1 MVGSHL
7 CNQLLKRPVSKIS
20 EVVKV
25 MREIPVWG
33 TIVFIECDGP
43 DKVLLEA
50 GIDKCAEYFREVDEV
65 FSTYKDG
72 SQVSK
77 LRRGEIKIED
87 CSKDLQEVWQL
98 CLQAKDL
105 TDGAFDPWCVE
116 GGFGPSGYVKG
127 WAADRVAQMLVRAGC
142 AHVQV
147 NAAGDLTLRGGNL
160 LDSGEIEPWEI
171 GVSNP
176 DNTQEVLR
184 IFEIYDGAIA
194 TSGHYERGAHITDPF
209 TGILA
214 IGAKSAT
221 VLGPDGGLTDALATA
236 LMVTGDEGAK
246 FFGQRELAQYS
257 AWCID
262 RHEGTAWGVGP
273 ALADEINAQK

>member
-1 MVGSHL
+1 M
-7 CNQLLKRPVSKIS
+7 PIS
-20 EVVKV
+20 
-25 MREIPVWG
+25 RGAYEIPVWG
-33 TIVFIECDGP
+33 TILYIEAASTTVDRT
-43 DKVLLEA
+43 A
-50 GIDKCAEYFREVDEV
+50 IDVAIEDVKKFVVDV
-65 FSTYKDG
+65 DNAFSTYKE
-72 SQVSK
+72 SSFVSR
-77 LRRGEIKIED
+77 LRRREIEIGQCPQD
-87 CSKDLQEVWQL
+87 VQEVWDACQN
-98 CLQAKDL
+98 AKYL
-105 TDGAFDPWCVE
+105 SDGAFDPWAVK
-116 GGFGPSGYVKG
+116 GGFDPSGYVKG
-127 WAADRVAQMLVRAGC
+127 WAADCVAQILVQAGC

-160 LDSGEIEPWEI
+160 LDGGEVEPWKI

-176 DNTQEVLR
+176 ANTQEVLR

-246 FFGQRELAQYS
+246 YFGQPELAQYS

-273 ALADEINAQK
+273 ALADEIAAQN